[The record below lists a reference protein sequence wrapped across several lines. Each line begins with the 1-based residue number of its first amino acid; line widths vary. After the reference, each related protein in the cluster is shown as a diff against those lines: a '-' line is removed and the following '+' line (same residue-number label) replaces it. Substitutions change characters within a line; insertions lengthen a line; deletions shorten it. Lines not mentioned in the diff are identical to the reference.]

1 MNFFKKLKL
10 RFKISKSNK
19 DYVDPETGEITKS
32 AIHYNKNNE
41 RYLKLNNDTCAMV
54 IHPGGK
60 IEIIFTRLY
69 DKENQSITPEEET
82 LMSIALFLKQPGFA
96 EMLKYEF
103 NKIATE
109 NVSKL
114 TEVEEINE

>member
-1 MNFFKKLKL
+1 MNFFN
-10 RFKISKSNK
+10 KIKSVFSHSKNNK
-19 DYVDPETGEITKS
+19 DYIDPNTGETTKS
-32 AIHYNKNNE
+32 AIHYNKMNE

-60 IEIIFTRLY
+60 IEVIFTKLY
-69 DKENQSITPEEET
+69 DEESQMITPEEET

-96 EMLKYEF
+96 DMLKYEF

-109 NVSKL
+109 NISKL
-114 TEVEEINE
+114 TEETNE